1 MPFSGC
7 WCKIFRYDTSHNG
20 SAWISIF
27 IFLLAFVFI
36 PLQSPGQSDTR
47 HAQPLYGLQHY
58 TPPHGCQTNCI
69 HSRLPARPTG
79 ARSEKH
85 GETFLST
92 IKISQNQPHPT
103 SPYVGCGWMFGSFVS
118 GCSAVSLWWISSYF
132 LNVHYPL
139 RAAVAAAAA
148 DDKETNSDSAP
159 GGGAKLN

>member
-1 MPFSGC
+1 MFCTQESQVRTGLPRGLAVTSGPQTIAPRFSNDAVQ
-7 WCKIFRYDTSHNG
+7 WLLVQDIQIYVDTSQNG

-36 PLQSPGQSDTR
+36 RLQSPGQSDTR

-103 SPYVGCGWMFGSFVS
+103 SPNVGCLTVLCLAVVRCHS
-118 GCSAVSLWWISSYF
+118 GGYRVIS
-132 LNVHYPL
+132 
-139 RAAVAAAAA
+139 
-148 DDKETNSDSAP
+148 
-159 GGGAKLN
+159 